1 MRTRDVFSYSFSA
14 IKLRKLRAGLTT
26 LGVVIGI
33 AAIVALLSITQGLQN
48 TITNQLQTGLA
59 TDTLI
64 VSSGRSVFSQGGAGI
79 GGGIGGS
86 DSGFKLLVNDTAT
99 IDGLSPD
106 IAGSVAIIQRAV
118 YFNSSERSFV
128 INVLGV
134 DFAQYAAIYGSNTFV
149 AESGAINLNPQ
160 NDEIVIGNTLHDPWK
175 NGTLLYNV
183 DENVEII
190 WTNATAR
197 PPKNETYTGQITA
210 VLKEIGGFSFGGP
223 SDTGVYVPI
232 SQAQSFFDTDECS
245 QIIVKLKNSDQATI
259 DRVSEQI
266 TDAFNGEV
274 SVISSTAVLALLGS
288 IFSII
293 QLFLVGIAAISLL
306 VAGIGIMNIMIVSL
320 IERTREI
327 GILKALGMK
336 SRTVLMIF
344 LGESV
349 IIGLIGAVLGIGLG
363 WVLAN
368 VVAIIF
374 SGGGPFAGIGGG
386 QAAGVG
392 AGGMDIIPV
401 LTPTVLVGALG
412 FGIGVSV
419 IFALYPA
426 WRASKLKPVEALRYE

>member
-1 MRTRDVFSYSFSA
+1 MRARDVFGYSFSA
-14 IKLRKLRAGLTT
+14 IRLRKLRAGLTT

-48 TITNQLQTGLA
+48 TITSQLQTGLA

-64 VSSGRSVFSQGGAGI
+64 VSPGRSVFSQGGAGI

-106 IAGSVAIIQRAV
+106 IEGSVAIIQRAV
-118 YFNSSERSFV
+118 YFNSSERSFI

-183 DENVEII
+183 DETVEII

-223 SDTGVYVPI
+223 SDTGVYIPL
-232 SQAQSFFDTDECS
+232 SQAQSFFDTNECS
-245 QIIVKLKNSDQATI
+245 QIIVKLKSSDQATI
-259 DRVSEQI
+259 DSVSKAI
-266 TDAFNGEV
+266 TDAFSGEA
-274 SVISSTAVLALLGS
+274 SVISSTAVLNLLGS
-288 IFSII
+288 VFSII

-368 VVAIIF
+368 VVAVIF

-392 AGGMDIIPV
+392 AGVMDIVPV